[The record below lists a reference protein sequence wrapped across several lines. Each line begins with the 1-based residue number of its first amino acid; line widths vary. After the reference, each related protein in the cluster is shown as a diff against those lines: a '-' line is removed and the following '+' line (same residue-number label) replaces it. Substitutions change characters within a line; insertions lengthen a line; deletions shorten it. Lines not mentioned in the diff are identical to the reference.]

1 MPILQRIRILKSDT
15 RARYDPVTGYSW
27 TRNIDANTLNTN
39 LTPTA
44 EVKIAD
50 PLLDATTFAP
60 RPGSPALGAAVDARS
75 LMSASLAGAGGSYL
89 PTHHNIGAR

>member
-75 LMSASLAGAGGSYL
+75 LMSASLAGTGGSYL